1 MRSTNC
7 WWWSTTP
14 AKSDTAALQRV
25 SHQCQGC
32 RSSPST
38 TLQSSTGWLQG
49 FFVIIAQEQ
58 SQTIDADIRPIISL
72 VQDRPIQQPSEFHPT
87 DICPAKAAN
96 CRRRRRYLRDSD
108 RFGSSRQR
116 PGLDRSYPMDSN
128 ENFHP
133 QCGTAG
139 QPCQRWQTQALPRPC
154 LPTSSPQQTDPVPSP
169 QAALVSALRLIHP
182 NASKKASQTAAS
194 QPGCKPKRT
203 KWLPQP
209 PIGSYPHT
217 TIDLNSKNDP
227 QRLTRDTQR
236 HR

>member
-1 MRSTNC
+1 M
-7 WWWSTTP
+7 
-14 AKSDTAALQRV
+14 
-25 SHQCQGC
+25 
-32 RSSPST
+32 
-38 TLQSSTGWLQG
+38 
-49 FFVIIAQEQ
+49 IIAQEQ
-58 SQTIDADIRPIISL
+58 SQTIGADIRPIISL
-72 VQDRPIQQPSEFHPT
+72 VQDRPIQPSEFHPP
-87 DICPAKAAN
+87 DICSAKAVN

-108 RFGSSRQR
+108 RFESSRQR

-227 QRLTRDTQR
+227 QRLSRYTQR